1 MELKKKCK
9 RNETEIVQKSKEM
22 ALENNNVHTLNLW
35 NRSRKV
41 NYRNVMGL
49 QLSSL
54 TQVTE
59 ARLRLFGHVQKR
71 DSVHCSVDPED
82 GDVGRRKTGWR
93 TNRRRRL
100 NKKQHRHC
108 DRLCTFCPWR
118 RCISHSRGIFSSTTD
133 GDSRYLTPSWVI
145 P

>member
-22 ALENNNVHTLNLW
+22 ALENNNVHTLNLR

-54 TQVTE
+54 DTKL
-59 ARLRLFGHVQKR
+59 LRQG
-71 DSVHCSVDPED
+71 
-82 GDVGRRKTGWR
+82 
-93 TNRRRRL
+93 
-100 NKKQHRHC
+100 
-108 DRLCTFCPWR
+108 
-118 RCISHSRGIFSSTTD
+118 
-133 GDSRYLTPSWVI
+133 
-145 P
+145 